1 MDIEIDVVLECRDC
15 NMKFDSK
22 QALANHI
29 ERFCSGTKWSNQTE
43 LKKIAEDFQ
52 EPPPSLDQFYSFL
65 KGGSDNMAG
74 YTLENVRMSIKNDP
88 VKAQELHDDLKAK
101 KVNELKNDLQKHVE
115 RTSDL
120 R

>member
-1 MDIEIDVVLECRDC
+1 
-15 NMKFDSK
+15 
-22 QALANHI
+22 
-29 ERFCSGTKWSNQTE
+29 
-43 LKKIAEDFQ
+43 
-52 EPPPSLDQFYSFL
+52 
-65 KGGSDNMAG
+65 MAG